1 LHDYKQIAYSLPM
14 RTVFFET
21 TSFTATV
28 GNYLTDDEYRALQ
41 SHMQLNPQAGD
52 VMPRTG
58 GFRKL
63 RWADGRRGK
72 GRRGGLRVIY
82 YWLMNDGQ
90 FWMFAIYDKDELEHL
105 TADQEKVLKKAI
117 ETELR
122 KRGTP

>member
-1 LHDYKQIAYSLPM
+1 M

-21 TSFTATV
+21 TIFTASV
-28 GNYLTDDEYRALQ
+28 GRYQTDDEYRELQ
-41 SHMQLNPQAGD
+41 SYLQCNSVAGD

-63 RWADGRRGK
+63 RWSDTRRGK

-82 YWLMNDGQ
+82 YWLMNDRQ
-90 FWMFAIYDKDELEHL
+90 FWMFAIYDKDELENL
-105 TADQEKVLKKAI
+105 SAEQEKALKKAI
-117 ETELR
+117 EIELK

>member
-1 LHDYKQIAYSLPM
+1 M

-41 SHMQLNPQAGD
+41 TRMQLNPLAGA

-63 RWADGRRGK
+63 RWADERRG
-72 GRRGGLRVIY
+72 RQAR
-82 YWLMNDGQ
+82 WLAGYLLL
-90 FWMFAIYDKDELEHL
+90 AYE
-105 TADQEKVLKKAI
+105 
-117 ETELR
+117 
-122 KRGTP
+122 

>member
-1 LHDYKQIAYSLPM
+1 LLVSIARAAGQQDDSKVADYNQFAYSQAM

-41 SHMQLNPQAGD
+41 SHMQLNPHAGD

-63 RWADGRRGK
+63 R
-72 GRRGGLRVIY
+72 
-82 YWLMNDGQ
+82 
-90 FWMFAIYDKDELEHL
+90 
-105 TADQEKVLKKAI
+105 
-117 ETELR
+117 
-122 KRGTP
+122 